1 MFPFDWPQL
10 ALAAALMLYLYPFL
24 FYPLIL
30 KLLVSPEAPAAPPA
44 EDEWPA
50 VALIICA
57 LNEQKM
63 IGDKIENSLA
73 LDYPSGK
80 LRIVVV
86 SDGSTD
92 RTAEIARSYVPS
104 IELIEHETRRG
115 KVANL
120 NDVIPAR
127 EEEIIALSDANV
139 LYDPA
144 ALRHLISRFRD
155 ARVGGVSGR
164 VILVETTD
172 RIQAGEESYYS
183 LEWAMQAAESRI
195 HSMVGVD
202 GAMYALRRGLFT
214 PCPDDTIIEDFVIAL
229 NIVRR
234 GYRFVFEPR
243 AVAWESGVSSLREEF
258 RRKVRIAA
266 GSAQS
271 LVRGNGW
278 PRGAPLRYWFLF
290 VSHKLL
296 RWFSP
301 FVAVAVLCVAGTA
314 LPWWPAEAVL
324 AGAAALVLAAA
335 ARWLLKVHS
344 RLLDAAFYFLFGQL
358 AMGWGLLKGFTG
370 TQSVLWAKADR

>member
-1 MFPFDWPQL
+1 MVSFDWSRVVL
-10 ALAAALMLYLYPFL
+10 VAALLLYLYPFL
-24 FYPLIL
+24 LYPLLL
-30 KLLVSPEAPAAPPA
+30 KLLVEAAPL
-44 EDEWPA
+44 DESPPEGAWPS

-73 LDYPSGK
+73 LDYPPGK
-80 LRIVVV
+80 LKVVVV

-92 RTAEIARSYVPS
+92 RTVEIARSYVPS

-164 VILVETTD
+164 VILVETTGP
-172 RIQAGEESYYS
+172 IQVGEENYYS
-183 LEWAMQAAESRI
+183 LEWGLQIAESRI

-202 GAMYALRRGLFT
+202 GAMYALRRELFT
-214 PCPDDTIIEDFVIAL
+214 PCPDDTIIEDFVIAMGV
-229 NIVRR
+229 VRR
-234 GYRFVFEPR
+234 GWRFVFEPR
-243 AVAWESGVSSLREEF
+243 ALAWESGVSSLREEF

-266 GSAQS
+266 GSVQA

-278 PRGAPLRYWFLF
+278 PRSAPLGFWFLF
-290 VSHKLL
+290 LSHKLL

-301 FVAVAVLCVAGTA
+301 LVAAVVLCAAVMA
-314 LPWWPAEAVL
+314 LPWWPARVVL
-324 AGAAALVLAAA
+324 AGAGALALAAA
-335 ARWLLKVHS
+335 ARWLLKVRF